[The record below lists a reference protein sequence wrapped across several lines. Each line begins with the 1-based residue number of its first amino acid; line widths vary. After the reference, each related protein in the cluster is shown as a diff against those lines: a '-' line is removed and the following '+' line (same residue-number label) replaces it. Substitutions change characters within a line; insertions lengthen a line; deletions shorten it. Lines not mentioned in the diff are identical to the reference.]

1 MSFTFTARHSI
12 DVKDV
17 VGVLSGCVVGGGGGG
32 GGGEGLLMVDL
43 VQIPVV

>member
-12 DVKDV
+12 DVTDV
-17 VGVLSGCVVGGGGGG
+17 VWSMIWLCSWGGGGG